1 MLCSLKSS
9 PRSDRCSIVRVCL
22 FQMVPYPNKERKV
35 KQLALFLLRFYRRFI
50 SRALP
55 PSCRF
60 TPTCSVYAYEAIDRY
75 GFFKGG
81 WMGIKR
87 VARCNPFNPGGY
99 DPVP

>member
-1 MLCSLKSS
+1 M
-9 PRSDRCSIVRVCL
+9 VR
-22 FQMVPYPNKERKV
+22 YPNKERKV